1 MIDKATV
8 ARIMDA
14 ARIEEVVADYVS
26 LRKRGVNLIGL
37 CPFHNEKT
45 GSFIVSPAKGIFKC
59 FGCSEAGSAVHFIMK
74 IEQKSYPEAL
84 KQLAKKYNIEYKE
97 KELTSEE
104 VAAQNDRESMFV
116 LNDFAQKYFADILW
130 NNQEGRSVGLSY
142 FKERGFRD
150 DIIEKFGLG
159 YSLDSWDALAVAAK
173 AKGYK
178 QEYLEK
184 TGLSYMSDKG
194 KMTDRF
200 RGRVIFPVHTIT
212 GKVVAF
218 GGRVLKTN
226 DKTAKYVNSPE
237 SEIYHKSNELYGIY
251 FAKNAIIKNDR
262 CYLVEGYTDVLAMHQ
277 AGICNVVASS
287 GTALTLGQIH
297 LIRRFTSNVTV
308 LYDGDNA
315 GIKAAQRGI
324 DLCLQEGMNVK
335 VLLLPDGDDPD
346 SFSRKHN
353 ADYFLDYIERNQ
365 VDFIRFKA
373 NLLMQEAGND
383 PIKKVELIHKV
394 VYSIALIPDN
404 IARQVYV
411 KNSATILEMEEKILH
426 AEVAKVRNK
435 ILKDENKDAKTE
447 NVEGEYGN
455 VTSDEPLQQPQS
467 TPQPTHQSSP
477 DLNVQ
482 IKNLVVDEQ
491 IRSLLKMMV
500 QFGNTPLYEDDL
512 SPRGYITVGE
522 YILQELGNDNIVF
535 ENPLYTL
542 FVQQYN
548 KQKDE
553 ENFVPEDFFKYHP
566 DAALSQM
573 TVNLIADKYVLSKMH
588 FKRKI
593 SENSELEEIAPLSDA
608 DRLDSLVPRLIY
620 EFKYT
625 LLKIRTKE
633 VLTEIKMAEELQ
645 DMNLLMEKMKLLK
658 FLTEKQNALSKPEGP
673 LGGRVVVKL

>member
-97 KELTSEE
+97 KELTPEE

-194 KMTDRF
+194 KMIDRF

-435 ILKDENKDAKTE
+435 ILKNDNKDAKTE

-467 TPQPTHQSSP
+467 TPQPTRQSSP

-482 IKNLVVDEQ
+482 IKNQVVDEQ

-573 TVNLIADKYVLSKMH
+573 TVNLIADKYVLSKIH

-645 DMNLLMEKMKLLK
+645 DTHLLMEKMKLLK

>member
-74 IEQKSYPEAL
+74 IEQK
-84 KQLAKKYNIEYKE
+84 AKKYNIEYKE
-97 KELTSEE
+97 KELTPEE

-277 AGICNVVASS
+277 AGI
-287 GTALTLGQIH
+287 
-297 LIRRFTSNVTV
+297 
-308 LYDGDNA
+308 
-315 GIKAAQRGI
+315 
-324 DLCLQEGMNVK
+324 
-335 VLLLPDGDDPD
+335 
-346 SFSRKHN
+346 
-353 ADYFLDYIERNQ
+353 
-365 VDFIRFKA
+365 
-373 NLLMQEAGND
+373 NLLFQWLTVFL
-383 PIKKVELIHKV
+383 KL
-394 VYSIALIPDN
+394 
-404 IARQVYV
+404 V
-411 KNSATILEMEEKILH
+411 K
-426 AEVAKVRNK
+426 
-435 ILKDENKDAKTE
+435 
-447 NVEGEYGN
+447 
-455 VTSDEPLQQPQS
+455 
-467 TPQPTHQSSP
+467 
-477 DLNVQ
+477 
-482 IKNLVVDEQ
+482 
-491 IRSLLKMMV
+491 
-500 QFGNTPLYEDDL
+500 
-512 SPRGYITVGE
+512 
-522 YILQELGNDNIVF
+522 
-535 ENPLYTL
+535 
-542 FVQQYN
+542 
-548 KQKDE
+548 
-553 ENFVPEDFFKYHP
+553 
-566 DAALSQM
+566 
-573 TVNLIADKYVLSKMH
+573 
-588 FKRKI
+588 
-593 SENSELEEIAPLSDA
+593 
-608 DRLDSLVPRLIY
+608 
-620 EFKYT
+620 
-625 LLKIRTKE
+625 
-633 VLTEIKMAEELQ
+633 
-645 DMNLLMEKMKLLK
+645 MN
-658 FLTEKQNALSKPEGP
+658 
-673 LGGRVVVKL
+673 